1 MDLKLGVATAFIT
14 NSVYVYMHV
23 LHPNFLFHIQFLT
36 KNIYIYFSLIALQD
50 IRIQ

>member
-23 LHPNFLFHIQFLT
+23 LHP
-36 KNIYIYFSLIALQD
+36 
-50 IRIQ
+50 IRPIRPVLDVRYSH